1 MRKGT
6 DVLSFILAFCLFA
19 SVAVAVNSKMKEG
32 ENIAE
37 YKAQLE
43 LKDIRIE
50 ELEKEIRI
58 LKTDLSIKENGF
70 PEK

>member
-1 MRKGT
+1 MSKGI
-6 DVLSFILAFCLFA
+6 DFILIICVRMCLI
-19 SVAVAVNSKMKEG
+19 VTVDSKMRES
-32 ENIAE
+32 EDIAE
-37 YKAQLE
+37 YKAQLK

>member
-6 DVLSFILAFCLFA
+6 DLLDFILAFCLFA
-19 SVAVAVNSKMKEG
+19 SLAVAVNIKMKEG
-32 ENIAE
+32 EDIAE
-37 YKAQLE
+37 YKAQLK

-50 ELEKEIRI
+50 ELEKENRI
-58 LKTDLSIKENGF
+58 LKTDLGIKENGF